1 MKTLTKTALLVACLC
16 STGLVY
22 AQNNNN
28 SNNNNYDDRGRYD
41 DRRNSEDMRNQ
52 YENQRDFQQERYQDT
67 RDARQERMDDMR
79 KDRRMQEDRE
89 NERMSDVMDR
99 RRQYNM
105 RTNDNPRYDN
115 PYAGDMD
122 AGDRYKNQYDERDLS
137 KAYDQGFD
145 DGMNNNEKSQ
155 RQQHRSDYKN
165 FTFGIYGGANATRFA
180 GEDLSGNALSG
191 RLGYQ
196 LGLFFRGGGRVYGQI
211 GAEYLTSS
219 SDISTVNSTTAI
231 PGSSTVVSFNS
242 ITSNV
247 NQQYLHVPVYIGFK
261 LLESDR
267 GISAIRFQIGAEL
280 ATPLK
285 ITNITNDNAPGAI
298 KQSNLQQTTFNG
310 LASLGFDAGP
320 IFLGAVYH
328 YGFQDILKEPVAGIV
343 NSQRRILS
351 INVGL
356 KF

>member
-1 MKTLTKTALLVACLC
+1 MKTLTKTTLLVACLC

-28 SNNNNYDDRGRYD
+28 YDDRGRYD
-41 DRRNSEDMRNQ
+41 DRNQSSEDMRDR
-52 YENQRDFQQERYQDT
+52 YDNQRDFQQERYQDM
-67 RDARQERMDDMR
+67 RDTRQERMNDTRD
-79 KDRRMQEDRE
+79 DRRMQEKRE
-89 NERMSDVMDR
+89 SSRMNDVLDR
-99 RRQYNM
+99 RRQYNL
-105 RTNDNPRYDN
+105 RSNENRQYDN
-115 PYAGDMD
+115 PYASDMG

-145 DGMNNNEKSQ
+145 DGMQNSEKEQ
-155 RQQHRSDYKN
+155 KHQQRSDYKN

-180 GEDLSGNALSG
+180 GEDVSGNALSG

-219 SDISTVNSTTAI
+219 SDISTINSTTAI
-231 PGSSTVVSFNS
+231 PGSSTVISYNS

-261 LLESDR
+261 LVESDR
-267 GISAIRFQIGAEL
+267 GISAVRFQIGAEL

-285 ITNITNDNAPGAI
+285 IANITNDNAPGVI

-320 IFLGAVYH
+320 VFLSAVYH

>member
-1 MKTLTKTALLVACLC
+1 MKTLTKTTLLVACLC

-28 SNNNNYDDRGRYD
+28 NYDDRNRS
-41 DRRNSEDMRNQ
+41 SEDTRNQ
-52 YENQRDFQQERYQDT
+52 YENRRDFQQERYQDT
-67 RDARQERMDDMR
+67 RDARQQQMDDMR
-79 KDRRMQEDRE
+79 NDRQMQDQRE
-89 NERMSDVMDR
+89 NDRMSNVLDR
-99 RRQYNM
+99 RRQYNL
-105 RTNDNPRYDN
+105 RSNENQRYDN
-115 PYAGDMD
+115 PYASDMD
-122 AGDRYKNQYDERDLS
+122 AGDRDKNQYDERDLS

-145 DGMNNNEKSQ
+145 DGMKNSEKEQ
-155 RQQHRSDYKN
+155 KHQQRSDYKY

-180 GEDLSGNALSG
+180 GEDVSGNALSG

-219 SDISTVNSTTAI
+219 SDISTINSTTAT
-231 PGSSTVVSFNS
+231 PGSSTVISYNS

-267 GISAIRFQIGAEL
+267 GVSAIRFQIGAEL

-285 ITNITNDNAPGAI
+285 IGNVINDNAPGAI

-320 IFLGAVYH
+320 IFLSAVYH
-328 YGFQDILKEPVAGIV
+328 YGFQDILKEPVVGIV